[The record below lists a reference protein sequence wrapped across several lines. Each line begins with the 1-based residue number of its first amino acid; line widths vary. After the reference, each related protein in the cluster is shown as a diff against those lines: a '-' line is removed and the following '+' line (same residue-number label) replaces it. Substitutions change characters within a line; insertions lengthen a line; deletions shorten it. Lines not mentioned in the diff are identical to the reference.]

1 MRVVSTSGNSGKPA
15 SNLFSN
21 DRCIIRQQLQ
31 SCIQP
36 NISGNT
42 SLSSPIVLGVDA
54 GGTFTDFVCVEFKQ
68 PIAIK
73 IHKALSTPAAPE
85 QAILEGIRAMGLES
99 VMKNGDLRI
108 IHGSTVA
115 TNAVLEAKGAK
126 TVFVTNYGFADML
139 QLARQT
145 RPQLY
150 QLEFEAVAPPVAPE
164 LCLQTGGRLAADGS
178 VLEPLSASELRQLIA
193 EIKAIDP
200 DAVAINLLFSFI
212 DDSFE
217 KAICEAIADA
227 GLRAFVSRSSQV
239 LPEYKEYER
248 GIATWLNASLGPIVG
263 RYLRALQQQLG
274 KSTLQ
279 IIQSSGET
287 IDASQAEDFA
297 VNLLLSGP
305 AGGLIAVEYLAAQLG
320 LEKIISFDM
329 GGTSTDVALVDGEIS
344 TTNEGSI
351 AQYPIAVSM
360 VDMHSIGAGGGS
372 IAIIDSGGMLQ
383 VGPRSAGADPG
394 PACYGKGGTE
404 ATVTDANL
412 VLGRLVPELAL
423 AGGLRLNL
431 RLALTA
437 IQNLADKTELT
448 AVQVAEGIVS
458 VANEHMAKAIRLISV
473 NRGHDPREFIL
484 SSFGGAGGLHVCALA
499 EAMSMRRAIVPV
511 HGGVFSAL
519 GMVVANRGRQFS
531 KTLGL
536 ETGRCDDAE
545 LGFEFD
551 TLEQIGR
558 QQLALE
564 GLSADSLTARRTVD
578 IRYIGQS
585 YALNVAWTN
594 RQEAMAAFQQLHRR
608 RYGYIHRGATEL
620 VTLRVSVVFEN
631 PGFVLPAV
639 SVESSCNKLDPLM
652 VYDDA
657 VKRKIVTTSS
667 LRPGEEVV
675 GPAVISEYSSTTFVA
690 SGWSAQRDR
699 LGNILLEK
707 TRP

>member
-1 MRVVSTSGNSGKPA
+1 M
-15 SNLFSN
+15 
-21 DRCIIRQQLQ
+21 
-31 SCIQP
+31 
-36 NISGNT
+36 
-42 SLSSPIVLGVDA
+42 SSPIVLGVDA

-85 QAILEGIRAMGLES
+85 QAILEGIRAMGLEP
-99 VMKNGDLRI
+99 VMKNGDLHI

-178 VLEPLSASELRQLIA
+178 ILEPLSASELRQLIA
-193 EIKAIDP
+193 KIKAIDP

-217 KAICEAIADA
+217 KAICEAISDA

-239 LPEYKEYER
+239 LPEYREYER

-263 RYLRALQQQLG
+263 RYLLALQQQLG
-274 KSTLQ
+274 KSSLQ

-287 IDASQAEDFA
+287 IGATQAADSA

-305 AGGLIAVEYLAAQLG
+305 AGGLIAVKFLADQLG

-329 GGTSTDVALVDGEIS
+329 GGTSTDVALLDGEIS
-344 TTNEGSI
+344 TTNEGTI

-360 VDMHSIGAGGGS
+360 VDMHTIGAGGGS
-372 IAIIDSGGMLQ
+372 VAVIDRGGMLQ

-412 VLGRLVPELAL
+412 VLGRLVPEITL
-423 AGGLRLNL
+423 AGGLRLKL
-431 RLALTA
+431 QLALNV
-437 IQNLADKTELT
+437 IQKLADKAELT
-448 AVQVAEGIVS
+448 VVQVAEGIVS

-473 NRGHDPREFIL
+473 NRGHDPREFVL

-536 ETGRCDDAE
+536 ETSRSEESE

-594 RQEAMAAFQQLHRR
+594 RQQAMAAFQQMHQR
-608 RYGYIHRGATEL
+608 RYGYIHKGAMEL

-631 PGFVLPAV
+631 PGFALPAV
-639 SVESSCNKLDPLM
+639 GAEGSCNKPESSM

-657 VKRKIVTTSS
+657 VKARVVATAA
-667 LRPGEEVV
+667 LQPGEEVV

-690 SGWSAQRDR
+690 PGWSAHRDR
-699 LGNILLEK
+699 FGNILLEQ
-707 TRP
+707 TSP

>member
-1 MRVVSTSGNSGKPA
+1 M
-15 SNLFSN
+15 
-21 DRCIIRQQLQ
+21 
-31 SCIQP
+31 
-36 NISGNT
+36 
-42 SLSSPIVLGVDA
+42 SSPIVLGVDA

-85 QAILEGIRAMGLES
+85 QAILEGIRAMGLEP
-99 VMKNGDLRI
+99 VMKNGDLQI

-178 VLEPLSASELRQLIA
+178 ILEPLSASELSQLIA
-193 EIKAIDP
+193 KIKAIDP

-217 KAICEAIADA
+217 KAICEAISDA

-239 LPEYKEYER
+239 LPECREYER

-263 RYLRALQQQLG
+263 RYLLALQQQLG
-274 KSTLQ
+274 KSSLQ

-287 IDASQAEDFA
+287 IGATAAADSA

-305 AGGLIAVEYLAAQLG
+305 AGGLIAVKFLADQLG

-329 GGTSTDVALVDGEIS
+329 GGTSTDVALLDGEIS
-344 TTNEGSI
+344 TTNEGTI

-360 VDMHSIGAGGGS
+360 VDMHTIGAGGGS
-372 IAIIDSGGMLQ
+372 IAVIDRGGMLQ

-412 VLGRLVPELAL
+412 VLGRLVPELTL
-423 AGGLRLNL
+423 AGGLKLNL
-431 RLALTA
+431 QLALNV
-437 IQNLADKTELT
+437 IQKLADKTELT
-448 AVQVAEGIVS
+448 VVQVAEGIVS

-473 NRGHDPREFIL
+473 NRGHDPGEFVL

-499 EAMSMRRAIVPV
+499 EAMAMRRAIVPV

-536 ETGRCDDAE
+536 ETSRCDDSE

-551 TLEQIGR
+551 TLEQMGR

-594 RQEAMAAFQQLHRR
+594 RQQAMAAFQQLHQR
-608 RYGYIHRGATEL
+608 RYGYIHQGAMEL
-620 VTLRVSVVFEN
+620 VTLRVSVVYEN
-631 PGFVLPAV
+631 PGFALPELSA
-639 SVESSCNKLDPLM
+639 EGSCNKPEPSM

-657 VKRKIVTTSS
+657 EKARVVATAA
-667 LRPGEEVV
+667 LQPGEEVV

-690 SGWSAQRDR
+690 PGWSAHRDR
-699 LGNILLEK
+699 FGNILLEQAS
-707 TRP
+707 P

>member
-1 MRVVSTSGNSGKPA
+1 M
-15 SNLFSN
+15 
-21 DRCIIRQQLQ
+21 
-31 SCIQP
+31 
-36 NISGNT
+36 
-42 SLSSPIVLGVDA
+42 SSPIVLGVDA

-85 QAILEGIRAMGLES
+85 QAILEGIRAMGLEP
-99 VMKNGDLRI
+99 VMKNGDLHI

-178 VLEPLSASELRQLIA
+178 ILEPLSASELRQLIA
-193 EIKAIDP
+193 KIKAIDP

-217 KAICEAIADA
+217 KAICEAISDA

-239 LPEYKEYER
+239 LPEYREYER

-263 RYLRALQQQLG
+263 RYLLALQQQLG
-274 KSTLQ
+274 KSSLQ

-287 IDASQAEDFA
+287 IGATQAADSA

-305 AGGLIAVEYLAAQLG
+305 AGGLIAVKFLADQLG

-329 GGTSTDVALVDGEIS
+329 GGTSTDVALLDGEIS
-344 TTNEGSI
+344 TTNEGTI

-360 VDMHSIGAGGGS
+360 VDMHTIGAGGGS
-372 IAIIDSGGMLQ
+372 VAVIDRGGMLQ

-412 VLGRLVPELAL
+412 VLGRLVPEITL
-423 AGGLRLNL
+423 AGGLRLKL
-431 RLALTA
+431 QLALNV
-437 IQNLADKTELT
+437 IQKLADKAELT
-448 AVQVAEGIVS
+448 VVQVAEGIVS

-473 NRGHDPREFIL
+473 NRGHDPREFVL

-536 ETGRCDDAE
+536 ETSRSEESE

-594 RQEAMAAFQQLHRR
+594 RQQAMAAFQQLHQR
-608 RYGYIHRGATEL
+608 RYGYIHKGAMEL

-631 PGFVLPAV
+631 PGFALPAV
-639 SVESSCNKLDPLM
+639 GAEGSCNKPESSM

-657 VKRKIVTTSS
+657 VKARVVATAA
-667 LRPGEEVV
+667 LQPGEEVV

-690 SGWSAQRDR
+690 PGWSAHRDR
-699 LGNILLEK
+699 FGNILLEQ
-707 TRP
+707 TSP

>member
-1 MRVVSTSGNSGKPA
+1 M
-15 SNLFSN
+15 
-21 DRCIIRQQLQ
+21 
-31 SCIQP
+31 
-36 NISGNT
+36 
-42 SLSSPIVLGVDA
+42 SSPIVLGVDA

-85 QAILEGIRAMGLES
+85 QAILEGIRAMGLEP
-99 VMKNGDLRI
+99 VMKNGDLQI

-150 QLEFEAVAPPVAPE
+150 QLEFDAVAPPVAPE

-178 VLEPLSASELRQLIA
+178 ILEPLSASELSQLIA

-217 KAICEAIADA
+217 KAICEAISDA

-239 LPEYKEYER
+239 LPEYREYER

-263 RYLRALQQQLG
+263 RYLLALQQQLG
-274 KSTLQ
+274 KSSLQ

-287 IDASQAEDFA
+287 IGATAAADSA

-305 AGGLIAVEYLAAQLG
+305 AGGLIAVKFLADQLG

-329 GGTSTDVALVDGEIS
+329 GGTSTDVALLDGEIS
-344 TTNEGSI
+344 TTNEGTI

-360 VDMHSIGAGGGS
+360 VDMHTIGAGGGS
-372 IAIIDSGGMLQ
+372 IAVIDRGGMLQ

-423 AGGLRLNL
+423 AGGLRLDL
-431 RLALTA
+431 QLALNA
-437 IQNLADKTELT
+437 IQKLADKTELT
-448 AVQVAEGIVS
+448 AVQVAEGIVT

-473 NRGHDPREFIL
+473 NRGHDPREFVL

-536 ETGRCDDAE
+536 ETSRCDDSE

-594 RQEAMAAFQQLHRR
+594 RQQAMAAFQQLHRR
-608 RYGYIHRGATEL
+608 RYGYIHKGAMEL
-620 VTLRVSVVFEN
+620 VTLRVRVVFEN
-631 PGFVLPAV
+631 PGFALPVVTA
-639 SVESSCNKLDPLM
+639 EGSCNKPGPSM

-657 VKRKIVTTSS
+657 EKARVVATTALQS
-667 LRPGEEVV
+667 GEEVV

-690 SGWSAQRDR
+690 PGWSAQRDR
-699 LGNILLEK
+699 FGNILLEQ
-707 TRP
+707 TSP

>member
-1 MRVVSTSGNSGKPA
+1 M
-15 SNLFSN
+15 
-21 DRCIIRQQLQ
+21 
-31 SCIQP
+31 
-36 NISGNT
+36 
-42 SLSSPIVLGVDA
+42 SSPIVLGVDA

-85 QAILEGIRAMGLES
+85 QAILEGIRAMGLEP
-99 VMKNGDLRI
+99 VMKNGDLHI

-139 QLARQT
+139 QLARQP

-178 VLEPLSASELRQLIA
+178 ILEPLSASELKQLIA
-193 EIKAIDP
+193 KIKAIDP

-217 KAICEAIADA
+217 KAICEAISDA

-239 LPEYKEYER
+239 LPEYREYER

-263 RYLRALQQQLG
+263 RYLLELQQQLG
-274 KSTLQ
+274 KSSLQ

-287 IDASQAEDFA
+287 IGATQAADSA

-305 AGGLIAVEYLAAQLG
+305 AGGLIAVKFLADQLG

-329 GGTSTDVALVDGEIS
+329 GGTSTDVALLDGEIS
-344 TTNEGSI
+344 TTNEGTI

-360 VDMHSIGAGGGS
+360 VDMHTIGAGGGS
-372 IAIIDSGGMLQ
+372 VAVIDRGGMLQ

-412 VLGRLVPELAL
+412 VLGRLVPEITL
-423 AGGLRLNL
+423 AGGLRLKL
-431 RLALTA
+431 QLALNV
-437 IQNLADKTELT
+437 IQKLADKAELT
-448 AVQVAEGIVS
+448 VVQVAEGIVS

-473 NRGHDPREFIL
+473 NRGHDPREFVL

-536 ETGRCDDAE
+536 ETSRSDESE

-594 RQEAMAAFQQLHRR
+594 RQQAMAAFQQLHQR
-608 RYGYIHRGATEL
+608 RYGYIHKGAMEL

-631 PGFVLPAV
+631 PGFALPAV
-639 SVESSCNKLDPLM
+639 GAEGSCNKPESSM

-657 VKRKIVTTSS
+657 VKARVVATAA
-667 LRPGEEVV
+667 LQPGEEVV

-690 SGWSAQRDR
+690 PGWSAHRDR
-699 LGNILLEK
+699 FGNILLEQ
-707 TRP
+707 TSP

>member
-1 MRVVSTSGNSGKPA
+1 M
-15 SNLFSN
+15 
-21 DRCIIRQQLQ
+21 
-31 SCIQP
+31 
-36 NISGNT
+36 
-42 SLSSPIVLGVDA
+42 SSPIVLGVDA

-85 QAILEGIRAMGLES
+85 QAILEGIRAMGLEP
-99 VMKNGDLRI
+99 VMKNGDLHI

-178 VLEPLSASELRQLIA
+178 ILEPLSASELRQLIA
-193 EIKAIDP
+193 KIKAIDP

-217 KAICEAIADA
+217 KAICEAISDA

-239 LPEYKEYER
+239 LPEYREYER

-263 RYLRALQQQLG
+263 RYLLALQQQLG
-274 KSTLQ
+274 KSSLQ

-287 IDASQAEDFA
+287 IGATQAADSA

-305 AGGLIAVEYLAAQLG
+305 AGGLIAVKFLADQLG

-329 GGTSTDVALVDGEIS
+329 GGTSTDVALLDGEIS
-344 TTNEGSI
+344 TTNEGTI

-360 VDMHSIGAGGGS
+360 VDMHTIGAGGGS
-372 IAIIDSGGMLQ
+372 VAVIDRGGMLQ

-412 VLGRLVPELAL
+412 VLGRLVPEITL
-423 AGGLRLNL
+423 AGGLRLKL
-431 RLALTA
+431 QLALNV
-437 IQNLADKTELT
+437 IQKLADKAELT
-448 AVQVAEGIVS
+448 VVQVAEGIVS

-473 NRGHDPREFIL
+473 NRGHDPREFVL

-536 ETGRCDDAE
+536 ETSRSDESE

-594 RQEAMAAFQQLHRR
+594 RQQAMAAFQQLHQR
-608 RYGYIHRGATEL
+608 RYGYIHKGAMEL

-631 PGFVLPAV
+631 PGFALPAV
-639 SVESSCNKLDPLM
+639 GAEGSCNKPESSM
-652 VYDDA
+652 VYNDA
-657 VKRKIVTTSS
+657 VKARVVATAA
-667 LRPGEEVV
+667 LQPGEEVV

-690 SGWSAQRDR
+690 PGWSAHRDR
-699 LGNILLEK
+699 FGNILLEQ
-707 TRP
+707 TSP